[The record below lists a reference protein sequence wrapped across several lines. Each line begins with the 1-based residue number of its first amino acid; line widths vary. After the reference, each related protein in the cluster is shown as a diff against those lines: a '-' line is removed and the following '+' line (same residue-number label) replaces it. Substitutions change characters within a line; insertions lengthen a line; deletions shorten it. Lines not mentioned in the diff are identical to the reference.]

1 MAEEL
6 EEMWKKLSFIEVED
20 ESISLGSRTT
30 EAARN
35 LGKNCLVMKVLSHK
49 SINIDALRKN
59 LRMIWK
65 PQKCIQINE
74 VEDERYLVEFG
85 DGWDKKRIMEMCPW
99 TYEKYL
105 ILCGLL
111 SHGLKDCE
119 ERNGVED
126 PLDLSKLQYGAWLRG
141 EAPRRGGG
149 DSTKVGHEEGRAN
162 RGWAASKPEGSKTRV
177 THAPKEGSGVGTEP
191 ESTQAPLGTCVIEN
205 ETRKEGLRGQVTEC
219 EHETGKG
226 SCIGEKAKGI
236 TTTSGKEGKRGLGT
250 QNEAIEVMQ
259 WETGTLHGEANVFEF
274 QMAPTKEG
282 IQNIKA
288 QKVKEHGSGP
298 MALCYKDNIGWVAE
312 HLGPKSGHWK
322 RIKREAC
329 EAKPKENMGPGTR
342 KRAGITPIDE
352 LDTNIIDMKRKKP
365 LEQNKTLRRKSSTDG
380 GEASFTWC
388 NGRFGEQR
396 TMVRLDRVVADERWI
411 EQFSEAQVRHISMSA
426 SDHCLLALFL
436 KKKKPTKPMKKRFF
450 FEAMWVRDGG
460 CREVI
465 ESVWG
470 PSQANPNECFTDKI
484 TKCQAQLWL
493 WNQTTFGNVNT
504 RLKRLKERLQLIE
517 GQNLLHDTANE
528 I

>member
-105 ILCGLL
+105 ILVREFEGEQVPKDISLWQSPFWVQIHNL
-111 SHGLKDCE
+111 PLKSRTRE
-119 ERNGVED
+119 T
-126 PLDLSKLQYGAWLRG
+126 
-141 EAPRRGGG
+141 APRRGGG

-342 KRAGITPIDE
+342 KRAGISVPCDGRSGGLAMIWRDGVDVRFMSCSHSHIDVVVHGEGGACPWRATGFYGHPDASMRHTSWE
-352 LDTNIIDMKRKKP
+352 LLETLKK
-365 LEQNKTLRRKSSTDG
+365 QSTLP
-380 GEASFTWC
+380 WVV
-388 NGRFGEQR
+388 FGNFNEI
-396 TMVRLDRVVADERWI
+396 VHSEEKLGWLDRDADQMRNFRECLSTWKAELI
-411 EQFSEAQVRHISMSA
+411 KETFLPHEAATFSVS
-426 SDHCLLALFL
+426 L
-436 KKKKPTKPMKKRFF
+436 
-450 FEAMWVRDGG
+450 
-460 CREVI
+460 
-465 ESVWG
+465 
-470 PSQANPNECFTDKI
+470 
-484 TKCQAQLWL
+484 
-493 WNQTTFGNVNT
+493 
-504 RLKRLKERLQLIE
+504 
-517 GQNLLHDTANE
+517 
-528 I
+528 

>member
-6 EEMWKKLSFIEVED
+6 EELWKKLSFTEVED

-74 VEDERYLVEFG
+74 VEDELYLVEFG
-85 DGWDKKRIMEMCPW
+85 DGRDKKRIMEMCPW

-105 ILCGLL
+105 IL
-111 SHGLKDCE
+111 DCE

-162 RGWAASKPEGSKTRV
+162 RGWAASKPEGSKKRV
-177 THAPKEGSGVGTEP
+177 THAPKERSGVGTEL
-191 ESTQAPLGTCVIEN
+191 ESMQAPMGTCVTEN
-205 ETRKEGLRGQVTEC
+205 ETRKEGLRGQATGG

-226 SCIGEKAKGI
+226 SCIREKAKGI

-250 QNEAIEVMQ
+250 QNEATEVMQ

-274 QMAPTKEG
+274 QIAPTKEG

-288 QKVKEHGSGP
+288 QKVKEHGSSP

-329 EAKPKENMGPGTR
+329 EAKPKENTGPRTR

-352 LDTNIIDMKRKKP
+352 LDTNIIDLKRKKP

-380 GEASFTWC
+380 EHFAVGGFRRLQRNCALGGEMGWLDRDADQMRNFRECLSRCGLLDLGFVGQSFTWC

-411 EQFSEAQVRHISMSA
+411 EQFSEAQLGRCVAMISVV
-426 SDHCLLALFL
+426 F
-436 KKKKPTKPMKKRFF
+436 
-450 FEAMWVRDGG
+450 V
-460 CREVI
+460 
-465 ESVWG
+465 
-470 PSQANPNECFTDKI
+470 
-484 TKCQAQLWL
+484 
-493 WNQTTFGNVNT
+493 GNVSPRVIPSGIAKSLPRGYWVVVVMSHGEADLGLFQRPPT
-504 RLKRLKERLQLIE
+504 
-517 GQNLLHDTANE
+517 G
-528 I
+528 